1 MQKKNSIGFLVLYSL
16 MRIVKKE
23 KVFIGPKILFNKV
36 TDKSDFILANK
47 KIIHECV
54 YTYA

>member
-1 MQKKNSIGFLVLYSL
+1 